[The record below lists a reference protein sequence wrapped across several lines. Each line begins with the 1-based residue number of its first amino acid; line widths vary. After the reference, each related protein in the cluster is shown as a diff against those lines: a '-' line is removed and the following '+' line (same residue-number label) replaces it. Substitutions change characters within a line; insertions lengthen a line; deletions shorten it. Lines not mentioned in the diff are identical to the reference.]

1 MRVPQGILVAVAA
14 AALGVG
20 VGFGEIVDDG
30 TGFAEG
36 ESVAAG
42 LEVFDVPG
50 SGTHAASPSA
60 TVAAS
65 ATAITVDRSRESAM
79 VFIV

>member
-1 MRVPQGILVAVAA
+1 MRVPQGIFVAVAA

-20 VGFGEIVDDG
+20 DGVGEIVDDG
-30 TGFAEG
+30 PGVTEG

-42 LEVFDVPG
+42 LEVFDGLG
-50 SGTHAASPSA
+50 SGAHPESPRA

-65 ATAITVDRSRESAM
+65 ATTIAAERRRESTM
-79 VFIV
+79 VFMV

>member
-20 VGFGEIVDDG
+20 VGEIVDDG
-30 TGFAEG
+30 AGFAEG
-36 ESVAAG
+36 ESVAVG

-65 ATAITVDRSRESAM
+65 ATTITVDRSRESAM